1 MYNSLQPLGLQH
13 SRLPCPSLHHL
24 PEVAQTYIH
33 WVSDAIQPS
42 QSLSSPS
49 PPAFSLSQHQGLHWT
64 GFSHQVADILEL
76 QFQHQSFPWIFKGDF
91 TEHLL
96 NCSRRPWTPNM
107 TRKISMQLGRMKER
121 KKKKRGNGKDQHAL
135 WETEV
140 RSASEKPIHSRG
152 ISWRRKEC
160 SGNHRGVIT
169 TSLWKAGHIKNWTHS
184 LCCSPVH
191 HRLSCVSIGE
201 KRDGCWKVEF
211 GEWIQGGD
219 SCWLWTDSLK
229 RQEQQLPN

>member
-49 PPAFSLSQHQGLHWT
+49 PPAFNLSQHQGLHWT

-76 QFQHQSFPWIFKGDF
+76 QFQHQSFQWIFKGDF

-121 KKKKRGNGKDQHAL
+121 KK
-135 WETEV
+135 
-140 RSASEKPIHSRG
+140 
-152 ISWRRKEC
+152 RKEEMGRTSMPC
-160 SGNHRGVIT
+160 GKLRWEVLQKSPFTAGESAGEERNVQGIT
-169 TSLWKAGHIKNWTHS
+169 
-184 LCCSPVH
+184 
-191 HRLSCVSIGE
+191 
-201 KRDGCWKVEF
+201 
-211 GEWIQGGD
+211 GG
-219 SCWLWTDSLK
+219 S
-229 RQEQQLPN
+229 